1 MNRDQVENVIKNY
14 LYNDSETYDRY
25 DNHRIPQYLYV
36 VDENDNI
43 CTNIICIKIND
54 INQKM
59 YELGYK
65 DFNSYDN
72 VNTNKINYFTL
83 LNDNSIKIINDYYI
97 KDFELFNFNM
107 IHL

>member
-1 MNRDQVENVIKNY
+1 
-14 LYNDSETYDRY
+14 
-25 DNHRIPQYLYV
+25 
-36 VDENDNI
+36 
-43 CTNIICIKIND
+43 
-54 INQKM
+54 M

-83 LNDNSIKIINDYYI
+83 LNDNSIKMINDYYT